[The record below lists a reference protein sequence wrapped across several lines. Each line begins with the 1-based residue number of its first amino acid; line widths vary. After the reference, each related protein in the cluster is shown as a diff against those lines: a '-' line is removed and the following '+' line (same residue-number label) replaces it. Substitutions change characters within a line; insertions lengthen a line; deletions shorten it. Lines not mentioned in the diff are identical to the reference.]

1 MMTKTDQGIGRPD
14 PPPATRLNRL
24 AIVVAAAVMSATLLV
39 VALMVG
45 RSMGREK
52 AARLEREEAVRL
64 SGGPARPR
72 FLDRPPADS
81 IQDAAEE
88 QAPDAEAYDALL
100 KEASGSAAFVPP
112 GTYLADPY
120 YDASPYDQGTASVP
134 SPEEEA
140 LQRALRSSLMP
151 QGLADLAARRAAQA
165 RPPGR
170 TSAYD
175 DLRGSGLYGDGLYG
189 DGLYRSAVSEG
200 RGVLLGTPPQSQ
212 QTMGVR
218 GWGVS
223 TPGATGTAD
232 EEQTADEPFSSE
244 QFLRR
249 AAHVR
254 SGRSAY
260 IAGELDWP
268 ASPYEVREGTLIE
281 AFLIT
286 AIHSDLPGEV
296 LAHVSRNVYDS
307 QTQQALLI
315 PKGTRLVGTY
325 DSQLALGQGRL
336 LVAWTRMVLPDGRSV
351 DLPGLASKDLQ
362 GASGLTGHVDRH
374 RLSTFGD
381 ALMLSV
387 VGAGLALSQRRPDRN
402 GSAYPSPRRGHG
414 RQRGGR
420 AEPRGNGDAAGSRR
434 PCANDPDPGGHPV
447 PRVYEWRPRAAA
459 VPSAGWVPGGAPTA
473 RRWALAG
480 CRLHWGPL
488 RTST

>member
-1 MMTKTDQGIGRPD
+1 MTIKTEQGIGRPD

-45 RSMGREK
+45 RSTGREA
-52 AARLEREEAVRL
+52 AARLEREEAARL

-72 FLDRPPADS
+72 FLDRPPAEPVADS
-81 IQDAAEE
+81 IEDAAEE

-100 KEASGSAAFVPP
+100 EEASGSAAHVPP
-112 GTYLADPY
+112 ETYGAAPY
-120 YDASPYDQGTASVP
+120 YDASPYDQGTAGVP

-140 LQRALRSSLMP
+140 LQRALRSSLVP
-151 QGLADLAARRAAQA
+151 QGLGDLAARQA
-165 RPPGR
+165 EQAGPPGR

-175 DLRGSGLYGDGLYG
+175 GLYGSSLYGDGLYG
-189 DGLYRSAVSEG
+189 DALYRSAVREG
-200 RGVLLGTPPQSQ
+200 KGVLGTPPQSQ
-212 QTMGVR
+212 QTMDVY

-223 TPGATGTAD
+223 APAALAVTDG
-232 EEQTADEPFSSE
+232 EQTANEPFS
-244 QFLRR
+244 RR

-254 SGRSAY
+254 SGRSAFV
-260 IAGELDWP
+260 AGEIERP

-296 LAHVSRNVYDS
+296 LAQVSRNVYDS

-325 DSQLALGQGRL
+325 NNQVALGQGRL

-351 DLPGLASKDLQ
+351 DLPGLASKDLR
-362 GASGLTGHVDRH
+362 GASGLTGQVDRH
-374 RLSTFGD
+374 RLSAFGD

-402 GSAYPSPRRGHG
+402 GSAYPSPGEIMAGSVAAELSRVATEMLRARAG
-414 RQRGGR
+414 RAPTIQIREGTPFHVFMSGDLALPPYQPQDGFLWRAGGR
-420 AEPRGNGDAAGSRR
+420 
-434 PCANDPDPGGHPV
+434 
-447 PRVYEWRPRAAA
+447 
-459 VPSAGWVPGGAPTA
+459 
-473 RRWALAG
+473 
-480 CRLHWGPL
+480 
-488 RTST
+488 